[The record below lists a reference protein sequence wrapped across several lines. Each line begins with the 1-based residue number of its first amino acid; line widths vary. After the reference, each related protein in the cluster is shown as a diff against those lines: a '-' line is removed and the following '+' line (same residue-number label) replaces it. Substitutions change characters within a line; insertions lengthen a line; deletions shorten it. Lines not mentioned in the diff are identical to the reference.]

1 MESTTNLK
9 QEIQSSKSASIV
21 GFFLD
26 AEEYNNV
33 DHDLRT
39 AALEAAAR
47 LVNDPAT
54 NEKDTNYLHGLLD
67 NIAEK
72 SHDDLQDD
80 VKELLMSWAD
90 DSKLAEIALDEDE
103 DTDIRMKAVGK
114 MTDKNLLLDVAA
126 DSEDENVRQAAKRR
140 IKELR

>member
-26 AEEYNNV
+26 TEEYNNV
-33 DHDLRT
+33 DCDLRMAALT
-39 AALEAAAR
+39 AAVR

-54 NEKDTNYLHGLLD
+54 DEKDTNYLHGLFD
-67 NIAEK
+67 CIAEK
-72 SHDDLQDD
+72 THDDLQED

-90 DSKLAEIALDEDE
+90 DSKLVEIALDEEE
-103 DTDIRMKAVGK
+103 DTDIRINAVAK

-126 DSEDENVRQAAKRR
+126 DSEDEAVRQAAKRR